1 MKKIKKIL
9 LSIFLPVVMILTAGI
24 LSFASITEIA
34 HALSGNGGGFFVGS
48 NTTLNF
54 NATISGSSA
63 TNGGGVYVANGG
75 TFNMNGGAISGNT
88 AIDGGGVYVA
98 NGGTFNMNGGSIF
111 GNKATNNGDSIY
123 NNGTF
128 IMTGGTLGETNGVAW
143 VYCDRNA
150 VTQIYGGTV
159 HDNFYMYSNL
169 QTKMGTTINGKI
181 FLAETSTITVQD
193 YAGTT
198 PEYNIEVS
206 SSRQSGT
213 IVTFKGS
220 TVEPILSKI
229 NVTGYDSESY
239 AVKTKK
245 DSSGNWTISL
255 VENSY
260 DFPSDWKTQVAST
273 TYMTTTVT
281 PANLT
286 SIKFAPTVPSGYSQI
301 GTLSTGLPVYKG
313 TKATEIAFVGK
324 KIYAPENAS
333 QLFDNLSKLTTLD
346 MSVFDT
352 SIVTNMN
359 NMFRNC
365 SALKSLDLS
374 YFNTSNVT
382 DMGLMFCNCSAL
394 TSLDLS
400 NFNTS
405 NVTDMGYMF
414 RNCSA
419 LTSLDVSG
427 FNTSNVTDMSYMF
440 DSCLALTSL
449 DVSGFNTTNVTI
461 MDSMFRYCLS
471 LTSLDVSGFNTSI
484 VTNMNGMFGD
494 CSALTD
500 LDMSVF
506 DTSKVTN
513 MSSMFGNCSALTSL
527 DVSGFN
533 TSNVTHMSYM
543 FVGCSKLTS
552 LDVSGL
558 DTSKVTN
565 MSYMFSNCSALTSL
579 DISSFNMAKVTS
591 STNMLNFGTSNK
603 ILTLKTPYKNST
615 AIAITTGSTLYN
627 VSTGASVTSVP
638 ANTTTS
644 QTYATKVTLTFDAN
658 GGTCSTSS
666 IVGYYGCSLSEIGK
680 SLPTPTQSGYN
691 FNGWY
696 SPTGS
701 RVTASTVLTFTSST
715 TLTARWTEITTP
727 DPDPPTPP
735 DPDPPTPTNSDIESA
750 EYIVFTTR
758 SGVPSGFSEN
768 NTFNYTRTN
777 GNTFF
782 ETGCTPTVYTNESG
796 TQVAFVGNGGE
807 LVAPTDCTGLFSN
820 MVNLK
825 WVIFRN
831 YDTFNSTNF
840 TSMFEDCG
848 SLEFVDLL
856 TFQTPNVESMACM
869 FKNCPLLKQVAK
881 ADFDCINLASAS
893 EMFNGCTSLGTSYV
907 YGPGNTAA
915 SYVGV
920 LPNMKYTYNL
930 ANADLMFA
938 NSGVTGFSMSYFFT
952 NNLSSASGMFEN
964 CNITYLDLSAWVD
977 NYGFTSGLFDS
988 GAAPVVVYTPRRCNP
1003 STFMSQFTGGS
1014 YEYSL
1019 AGGESSDIFDQLG
1032 LQDFLS
1038 PISFCF
1044 VRSDKTSD
1052 YTAYTFN
1059 LDVDYCGND
1068 DLADLI
1074 KRWGDGVSDPQS
1086 STFYSN
1092 GQLRGIGF
1100 KTYGEYSYYVLPAS
1114 FIVYSNNSSAE
1125 ESELAGWIAD
1135 DSFGDEGTLDGL
1147 TYGSFLSLSDI
1158 WSSGGNGAVL
1168 RSVRWRDE
1176 MISNPNYDSSADVP
1190 NAIDTPYSN
1199 WFGDQRHLHARV
1211 RYLPSVHGTQGN
1223 IFKGW
1228 GPGPNGEILGYF
1240 TNIVPISN
1248 NGDYWWTDGF
1258 SPCWEDIENIIRND
1272 YWSFP
1277 TDSASF
1283 VSIVEN
1289 SSFENS
1295 SKSDSEINLE
1305 ELMEIYQ
1312 KSKQHVLIPEDKK
1325 VTITELK
1332 LKKVS

>member
-1 MKKIKKIL
+1 MKRIKKIL

-24 LSFASITEIA
+24 LSFASITETA

-63 TNGGGVYVANGG
+63 TNGGGVYVSNGG

-286 SIKFAPTVPSGYSQI
+286 SIKFVSSVPSGYTKI
-301 GTLSTGLPVYKG
+301 GTLSTGLPVYQG
-313 TKATEIAFVGK
+313 TTATEIAFVGK
-324 KIYAPENAS
+324 NIKAPYS
-333 QLFDNLSKLTTLD
+333 SKDLFINLSAL
-346 MSVFDT
+346 T
-352 SIVTNMN
+352 SINFSAFSTSNVTNMYCMFLGCN
-359 NMFRNC
+359 N
-365 SALKSLDLS
+365 LTSLDLS
-374 YFNTSNVT
+374 KFSTSNVT
-382 DMGLMFCNCSAL
+382 NVYSMFAGCKNLTSLDVSSFNTTKVINMNSMFKLCERLTSLDVSNFDTSNVVRMDGMFNNCSVL
-394 TSLDLS
+394 TNLDLS

-405 NVTDMGYMF
+405 KVTNMEHMF
-414 RNCSA
+414 NGC
-419 LTSLDVSG
+419 LKLKSLDVS
-427 FNTSNVTDMSYMF
+427 N
-440 DSCLALTSL
+440 
-449 DVSGFNTTNVTI
+449 FNTTNVTG
-461 MDSMFRYCLS
+461 MNYMFSRCGS
-471 LTSLDVSGFNTSI
+471 LTSLDVSN
-484 VTNMNGMFGD
+484 
-494 CSALTD
+494 
-500 LDMSVF
+500 F
-506 DTSKVTN
+506 DTSKVTD
-513 MSSMFGNCSALTSL
+513 MSFMFSDC
-527 DVSGFN
+527 F
-533 TSNVTHMSYM
+533 
-543 FVGCSKLTS
+543 KLTS
-552 LDVSGL
+552 LDL
-558 DTSKVTN
+558 
-565 MSYMFSNCSALTSL
+565 
-579 DISSFNMAKVTS
+579 SSFNMAKVTS

-603 ILTLKTPYKNST
+603 ILTLKTPYNNST

-644 QTYATKVTLTFDAN
+644 QTFATRIVLTLDAN

-701 RVTASTVLTFTSST
+701 RVTASTVLAFTSST

-807 LVAPTDCTGLFSN
+807 LIAPTDCTGLFSN

-907 YGPGNTAA
+907 YGPGNTA
-915 SYVGV
+915 SFVGV
-920 LPNMKYTYNL
+920 LPDMKYTYNL

-952 NNLSSASGMFEN
+952 NNLSSASGMFDN

-1019 AGGESSDIFDQLG
+1019 AGGESSGIFDQLG

-1068 DLADLI
+1068 DLAELI
-1074 KRWGDGVSDPQS
+1074 KKWGDGVSDPQS

-1092 GQLRGIGF
+1092 GQLRGISF
-1100 KTYGEYSYYVLPAS
+1100 KTYGKYSYYVLPAS
-1114 FIVYSNNSSAE
+1114 FIVYTNNSSAE

-1176 MISNPNYDSSADVP
+1176 MVSNPNYDSSADVP

-1248 NGDYWWTDGF
+1248 NGDCWWTDGF

>member
-24 LSFASITEIA
+24 LSFASITETA

-63 TNGGGVYVANGG
+63 TNGGGVYIANGG
-75 TFNMNGGAISGNT
+75 TFNMNGGAIYGNT
-88 AIDGGGVYVA
+88 ATDGGGVYVA
-98 NGGTFNMNGGSIF
+98 NGGTFNMFGGSIS

-220 TVEPILSKI
+220 TIEPALSKLNI
-229 NVTGYDSESY
+229 SGYDIENFE
-239 AVKTKK
+239 VKTEN
-245 DSSGNWTISL
+245 DSNGNWIVVLSKS
-255 VENSY
+255 SY
-260 DFPSDWKTQVAST
+260 NFPSTWKTEVASS
-273 TYMTTTVT
+273 TYMTTAVT

-286 SIKFAPTVPSGYSQI
+286 SIKFVSSVPSGYTKI

-313 TKATEIAFVGK
+313 TTATDIAFVGK
-324 KIYAPENAS
+324 KIYAPVNS
-333 QLFDNLSKLTTLD
+333 SKLFYQLSNLTTLD
-346 MSVFDT
+346 MSIFDT
-352 SIVTNMN
+352 SNVTNMN
-359 NMFRNC
+359 YMF
-365 SALKSLDLS
+365 
-374 YFNTSNVT
+374 Y
-382 DMGLMFCNCSAL
+382 NCSAL
-394 TSLDLS
+394 TSLDVRGFNTSKVTDMSNMFYSCKSLTSLNISNFNTSKVTNMFFMFFQCSGLTNLDVSSFNTTNVTDMSGMFSSCKNLTSLNVSSFNTSNVKHMSSMFDQCLSLTSLNLSNFNTSKVTSMRTMFFNCQSLTSLNLS

-405 NVTDMGYMF
+405 NVTDMNSMF
-414 RNCSA
+414 YYCNA
-419 LTSLDVSG
+419 LTSLDLSN
-427 FNTSNVTDMSYMF
+427 FNM
-440 DSCLALTSL
+440 
-449 DVSGFNTTNVTI
+449 
-461 MDSMFRYCLS
+461 
-471 LTSLDVSGFNTSI
+471 
-484 VTNMNGMFGD
+484 
-494 CSALTD
+494 
-500 LDMSVF
+500 
-506 DTSKVTN
+506 SKVTDFSEMLYFDPYGTVN
-513 MSSMFGNCSALTSL
+513 LKLLKTQYN
-527 DVSGFN
+527 N
-533 TSNVTHMSYM
+533 TS
-543 FVGCSKLTS
+543 
-552 LDVSGL
+552 DIRISGYGL
-558 DTSKVTN
+558 
-565 MSYMFSNCSALTSL
+565 
-579 DISSFNMAKVTS
+579 
-591 STNMLNFGTSNK
+591 
-603 ILTLKTPYKNST
+603 
-615 AIAITTGSTLYN
+615 TLYN
-627 VSTGASVTSVP
+627 VETGAVVTSVP

-644 QTYATKVTLTFDAN
+644 QTFATRIVLTLDAN

-701 RVTASTVLTFTSST
+701 RVTASTVLAFTSST

-735 DPDPPTPTNSDIESA
+735 DPDPPTPTNSDIEDA

-758 SGVPSGFSEN
+758 SGVPNGFSEN
-768 NTFNYTRTN
+768 NTFNYTRAN

-807 LVAPTDCTGLFSN
+807 LIAPTDCTGLFSN

-893 EMFNGCTSLGTSYV
+893 EMFNGCASLGTSYV
-907 YGPGNTAA
+907 YGPSNTA

-952 NNLSSASGMFEN
+952 NNLSSASGMFDN

-1074 KRWGDGVSDPQS
+1074 KKWGDGVSDPQS

-1092 GQLRGIGF
+1092 GQLRGISF
-1100 KTYGEYSYYVLPAS
+1100 KTYGKYSYYVLPAS
-1114 FIVYSNNSSAE
+1114 FIVYTNNSSAE

-1176 MISNPNYDSSADVP
+1176 MVSNPNYDSSADVP

-1295 SKSDSEINLE
+1295 SKYDSEINLE

>member
-63 TNGGGVYVANGG
+63 TNGGGVYVSNGG
-75 TFNMNGGAISGNT
+75 TFNMNGGSISGNT
-88 AIDGGGVYVA
+88 ATDGGGVYVA
-98 NGGTFNMNGGSIF
+98 NGGTFNMFGGSIS

-150 VTQIYGGTV
+150 VTQIYDGTV

-286 SIKFAPTVPSGYSQI
+286 SIKFVASVPSGYTQI
-301 GTLSTGLPVYKG
+301 GTLSTGLPVYQG
-313 TKATEIAFVGK
+313 TTATDIAFVGK
-324 KIYAPENAS
+324 KIFAPENSS
-333 QLFDNLSKLTTLD
+333 QLFYNLSKLTTLD

-701 RVTASTVLTFTSST
+701 RVTASTVLAFTSST

-735 DPDPPTPTNSDIESA
+735 DPDPPTPTNSDIEDA

-768 NTFNYTRTN
+768 NTFNYTRAN

-907 YGPGNTAA
+907 YGPGNTA
-915 SYVGV
+915 SFVGV
-920 LPNMKYTYNL
+920 LPDMKYTYNL

-1003 STFMSQFTGGS
+1003 SAFMSQFTGGS

-1019 AGGESSDIFDQLG
+1019 AGGESSGIFDQLG

-1068 DLADLI
+1068 DLAELI
-1074 KRWGDGVSDPQS
+1074 KKWGDGVSDPQS

-1092 GQLRGIGF
+1092 GQLRGISF
-1100 KTYGEYSYYVLPAS
+1100 KTYGKYSYYVLPAS
-1114 FIVYSNNSSAE
+1114 FIVYTNNSSAE

-1176 MISNPNYDSSADVP
+1176 MVSNPNYDSSADVP

>member
-24 LSFASITEIA
+24 LSFASITETA

-75 TFNMNGGAISGNT
+75 TFNMNGGSISGNT
-88 AIDGGGVYVA
+88 ATDGGGVYVA
-98 NGGTFNMNGGSIF
+98 NGGTFNMNGGSIS

-220 TVEPILSKI
+220 TIEPALSKI

-324 KIYAPENAS
+324 KIFAPADSS
-333 QLFDNLSKLTTLD
+333 QLFYNLSKLTTLD
-346 MSVFDT
+346 MSVFNT
-352 SIVTNMN
+352 SNVTNMN
-359 NMFRNC
+359 NMFG
-365 SALKSLDLS
+365 
-374 YFNTSNVT
+374 Y
-382 DMGLMFCNCSAL
+382 CSAL
-394 TSLDLS
+394 TSLNL
-400 NFNTS
+400 
-405 NVTDMGYMF
+405 
-414 RNCSA
+414 
-419 LTSLDVSG
+419 
-427 FNTSNVTDMSYMF
+427 
-440 DSCLALTSL
+440 
-449 DVSGFNTTNVTI
+449 
-461 MDSMFRYCLS
+461 
-471 LTSLDVSGFNTSI
+471 
-484 VTNMNGMFGD
+484 
-494 CSALTD
+494 
-500 LDMSVF
+500 
-506 DTSKVTN
+506 
-513 MSSMFGNCSALTSL
+513 
-527 DVSGFN
+527 
-533 TSNVTHMSYM
+533 
-543 FVGCSKLTS
+543 
-552 LDVSGL
+552 
-558 DTSKVTN
+558 
-565 MSYMFSNCSALTSL
+565 
-579 DISSFNMAKVTS
+579 SSFNMAKVTNS
-591 STNMLNFGTSNK
+591 GNMLNFGASNK
-603 ILTLKTPYKNST
+603 ILTLKTPYNNST

-627 VSTGASVTSVP
+627 VSTGASATGVP

-701 RVTASTVLTFTSST
+701 RVTASTVLAFTSST

-735 DPDPPTPTNSDIESA
+735 DPDPPTPTNSDIEDA

-907 YGPGNTAA
+907 YGPGNTA
-915 SYVGV
+915 SFVGV
-920 LPNMKYTYNL
+920 LPDMKYTYNL

-952 NNLSSASGMFEN
+952 NNLSSASGMFDN

-1068 DLADLI
+1068 DLAELI
-1074 KRWGDGVSDPQS
+1074 KKWGDGVSDPQS

-1092 GQLRGIGF
+1092 GQLRGISF
-1100 KTYGEYSYYVLPAS
+1100 KTYGKYSYYVLPAS
-1114 FIVYSNNSSAE
+1114 FIVYTNNSSAE

-1176 MISNPNYDSSADVP
+1176 MVSNPNYDSSADVP

>member
-24 LSFASITEIA
+24 LSFASITETA

-75 TFNMNGGAISGNT
+75 TFNMNGGSISGNT
-88 AIDGGGVYVA
+88 ATDGGGVYVA
-98 NGGTFNMNGGSIF
+98 NGGTFNMFGGSIS

-220 TVEPILSKI
+220 TVEPALSKI

-273 TYMTTTVT
+273 TYMTTTIT

-286 SIKFAPTVPSGYSQI
+286 SIKFVSSVPSGYTKI
-301 GTLSTGLPVYKG
+301 GTLSTGLPVYQG
-313 TKATEIAFVGK
+313 TTATEIAFVGK
-324 KIYAPENAS
+324 KIFAPADSS
-333 QLFDNLSKLTTLD
+333 QLFYNLSKLTTLD
-346 MSVFDT
+346 MSVFNT
-352 SIVTNMN
+352 SNVTNMN
-359 NMFRNC
+359 NMFG
-365 SALKSLDLS
+365 
-374 YFNTSNVT
+374 Y
-382 DMGLMFCNCSAL
+382 CSAL
-394 TSLDLS
+394 TSLNL
-400 NFNTS
+400 
-405 NVTDMGYMF
+405 
-414 RNCSA
+414 
-419 LTSLDVSG
+419 
-427 FNTSNVTDMSYMF
+427 
-440 DSCLALTSL
+440 
-449 DVSGFNTTNVTI
+449 
-461 MDSMFRYCLS
+461 
-471 LTSLDVSGFNTSI
+471 
-484 VTNMNGMFGD
+484 
-494 CSALTD
+494 
-500 LDMSVF
+500 
-506 DTSKVTN
+506 
-513 MSSMFGNCSALTSL
+513 
-527 DVSGFN
+527 
-533 TSNVTHMSYM
+533 
-543 FVGCSKLTS
+543 
-552 LDVSGL
+552 
-558 DTSKVTN
+558 
-565 MSYMFSNCSALTSL
+565 
-579 DISSFNMAKVTS
+579 SSFNMAKVTNS
-591 STNMLNFGTSNK
+591 GNMLNFGASNK
-603 ILTLKTPYKNST
+603 ILTLKTPYNNST

-627 VSTGASVTSVP
+627 VSTGASATGVP

-701 RVTASTVLTFTSST
+701 RVTASTVLAFTSST

-735 DPDPPTPTNSDIESA
+735 DPDPPTPTNSDIEDA

-1068 DLADLI
+1068 DLAELI
-1074 KRWGDGVSDPQS
+1074 KKWGDGVSDPQS

-1092 GQLRGIGF
+1092 GSLRGISF

-1114 FIVYSNNSSAE
+1114 FIVYTNNSSAE

-1176 MISNPNYDSSADVP
+1176 MVSNPYYDSSADVP

-1295 SKSDSEINLE
+1295 SKSDLEINLE

>member
-24 LSFASITEIA
+24 LSFASITETA
-34 HALSGNGGGFFVGS
+34 HALSGNGGGLFVGS

-63 TNGGGVYVANGG
+63 TNGGGVYVSNGG
-75 TFNMNGGAISGNT
+75 TFNMNGGSISGMT
-88 AIDGGGVYVA
+88 ATDGGGVYVA
-98 NGGTFNMNGGSIF
+98 NGGTFNMFGGSIS

-193 YAGTT
+193 YAGET

-260 DFPSDWKTQVAST
+260 DFPTTWKTEVASST
-273 TYMTTTVT
+273 HMTTTVT

-286 SIKFAPTVPSGYSQI
+286 SIKFVATVPTGYTQV

-313 TKATEIAFVGK
+313 TTATDIAFVGK
-324 KIYAPENAS
+324 NIKAPYS
-333 QLFDNLSKLTTLD
+333 SKDLFINLSAL
-346 MSVFDT
+346 T
-352 SIVTNMN
+352 SINFSAFSTSNVTNMYCMFLGCN
-359 NMFRNC
+359 N
-365 SALKSLDLS
+365 LTSLDLS
-374 YFNTSNVT
+374 KFSTSNVT
-382 DMGLMFCNCSAL
+382 NVYSMFAGCKNLTSLDVSSFNTTKVINMNSMFKLCERLTSLDVSNFDTSNVVRMDGMFNNCSVL
-394 TSLDLS
+394 TNLDLS

-405 NVTDMGYMF
+405 KVTNMEHMF
-414 RNCSA
+414 NGC
-419 LTSLDVSG
+419 LKLKSLDVS
-427 FNTSNVTDMSYMF
+427 N
-440 DSCLALTSL
+440 
-449 DVSGFNTTNVTI
+449 FNTTNVTG
-461 MDSMFRYCLS
+461 MNYMFSRCGS
-471 LTSLDVSGFNTSI
+471 LTSLDVSN
-484 VTNMNGMFGD
+484 
-494 CSALTD
+494 
-500 LDMSVF
+500 F
-506 DTSKVTN
+506 DTSKVTD
-513 MSSMFGNCSALTSL
+513 MSFMFSDC
-527 DVSGFN
+527 F
-533 TSNVTHMSYM
+533 
-543 FVGCSKLTS
+543 KLTS
-552 LDVSGL
+552 LDL
-558 DTSKVTN
+558 
-565 MSYMFSNCSALTSL
+565 
-579 DISSFNMAKVTS
+579 SSFNMAKVTS

-603 ILTLKTPYKNST
+603 ILTLKTPYNNST

-701 RVTASTVLTFTSST
+701 RVTASTVLAFTSST

-735 DPDPPTPTNSDIESA
+735 DPDPPTPTNSDIEDA

-768 NTFNYTRTN
+768 NTFNYTRAN

-907 YGPGNTAA
+907 YGPGNTA
-915 SYVGV
+915 SFVGV
-920 LPNMKYTYNL
+920 LPDMKYTYNL

-952 NNLSSASGMFEN
+952 NNLSSASGMFQN

-1003 STFMSQFTGGS
+1003 SAFMSQFTGGS

-1052 YTAYTFN
+1052 YTAYTFT

-1068 DLADLI
+1068 DLAELI
-1074 KRWGDGVSDPQS
+1074 KKWGDGVSDPQS

-1092 GQLRGIGF
+1092 GQLRGISF
-1100 KTYGEYSYYVLPAS
+1100 KTYGKYSYYVLPAS
-1114 FIVYSNNSSAE
+1114 FIVYTNNSSAE

-1176 MISNPNYDSSADVP
+1176 MVSNPNYDSSADVP

-1305 ELMEIYQ
+1305 ELMENYQ

>member
-34 HALSGNGGGFFVGS
+34 HALSGNGGGLFVGS

-63 TNGGGVYVANGG
+63 TNGGGVYVSNGG
-75 TFNMNGGAISGNT
+75 TFNMNGGSISGNT
-88 AIDGGGVYVA
+88 ATDGGGVYVA
-98 NGGTFNMNGGSIF
+98 NGGTFNMFGGSIS

-193 YAGTT
+193 YAGET

-260 DFPSDWKTQVAST
+260 DFPTTWKTEVASST
-273 TYMTTTVT
+273 HMTTTVT

-286 SIKFAPTVPSGYSQI
+286 SIKFVASVPSGYTQI
-301 GTLSTGLPVYKG
+301 GTLSTGLPVYQG
-313 TKATEIAFVGK
+313 TTATDIAFVGK
-324 KIYAPENAS
+324 KIFAPENSS
-333 QLFDNLSKLTTLD
+333 QLFYNLSKLTTLD

-382 DMGLMFCNCSAL
+382 DMGLMFC
-394 TSLDLS
+394 
-400 NFNTS
+400 
-405 NVTDMGYMF
+405 
-414 RNCSA
+414 
-419 LTSLDVSG
+419 
-427 FNTSNVTDMSYMF
+427 
-440 DSCLALTSL
+440 
-449 DVSGFNTTNVTI
+449 
-461 MDSMFRYCLS
+461 
-471 LTSLDVSGFNTSI
+471 
-484 VTNMNGMFGD
+484 
-494 CSALTD
+494 
-500 LDMSVF
+500 
-506 DTSKVTN
+506 
-513 MSSMFGNCSALTSL
+513 
-527 DVSGFN
+527 
-533 TSNVTHMSYM
+533 
-543 FVGCSKLTS
+543 
-552 LDVSGL
+552 
-558 DTSKVTN
+558 
-565 MSYMFSNCSALTSL
+565 NCSALTSL

-735 DPDPPTPTNSDIESA
+735 DPDPPTPTNSDIEDA

-768 NTFNYTRTN
+768 NTFNYTRAN

-907 YGPGNTAA
+907 YGPGNTA
-915 SYVGV
+915 SFVGV
-920 LPNMKYTYNL
+920 LPDMKYTYNL

-952 NNLSSASGMFEN
+952 NNLSSASGMFDN

-1003 STFMSQFTGGS
+1003 SAFMSQFTGGS

-1019 AGGESSDIFDQLG
+1019 AGGESSGIFDQLG

-1068 DLADLI
+1068 DLAELI
-1074 KRWGDGVSDPQS
+1074 KKWGDGVSDPQS

-1100 KTYGEYSYYVLPAS
+1100 KTYGKYSYYVLPAS
-1114 FIVYSNNSSAE
+1114 FIVYTNNSSAE

-1158 WSSGGNGAVL
+1158 WSAGGNGAVL

-1176 MISNPNYDSSADVP
+1176 MVSNPNYDSSADVP

>member
-24 LSFASITEIA
+24 LSFASITETA

-88 AIDGGGVYVA
+88 ATDGGGVYVT

-245 DSSGNWTISL
+245 DSGGNWTISL

-301 GTLSTGLPVYKG
+301 GTLSTGLPVYQG
-313 TKATEIAFVGK
+313 TTATEIAFIGGNIK
-324 KIYAPENAS
+324 APYSSRE
-333 QLFDNLSKLTTLD
+333 LFKDLSAL
-346 MSVFDT
+346 T
-352 SIVTNMN
+352 SIN
-359 NMFRNC
+359 F
-365 SALKSLDLS
+365 SS
-374 YFNTSNVT
+374 FNTSNVT
-382 DMGLMFCNCSAL
+382 DMISMFWGCKNLTSLDLSNFKTSNVTNMGYMFFLCESLTSLNVSGFNTTNVTNMVSMFSYCNAFTSLDVSNFDTSNVTNMNDMFRSCKSLTSLNVSNFNTSKVTSMRDMFYDCKSLTSLDLSNFNTTNVINMAFMFSGCNNL

-405 NVTDMGYMF
+405 KVTNIIYMF
-414 RNCSA
+414 SLCSG
-419 LTSLDVSG
+419 LTSLNLSG
-427 FNTSNVTDMSYMF
+427 FDM
-440 DSCLALTSL
+440 
-449 DVSGFNTTNVTI
+449 TNAETY
-461 MDSMFRYCLS
+461 D
-471 LTSLDVSGFNTSI
+471 
-484 VTNMNGMFGD
+484 
-494 CSALTD
+494 
-500 LDMSVF
+500 
-506 DTSKVTN
+506 
-513 MSSMFGNCSALTSL
+513 
-527 DVSGFN
+527 
-533 TSNVTHMSYM
+533 
-543 FVGCSKLTS
+543 
-552 LDVSGL
+552 
-558 DTSKVTN
+558 
-565 MSYMFSNCSALTSL
+565 
-579 DISSFNMAKVTS
+579 
-591 STNMLNFGTSNK
+591 NMLDFGPTGK
-603 ILTLKTPYKNST
+603 LKELKTPYNNT
-615 AIAITTGSTLYN
+615 TEIPIRTGSTLYN
-627 VSTGASVTSVP
+627 VETGAIAPSVP

-644 QTYATKVTLTFDAN
+644 QTFATRIVLTLDAN

-701 RVTASTVLTFTSST
+701 RVTASTVLAFTSST

-735 DPDPPTPTNSDIESA
+735 DPDPPTPTNSDIEDA

-758 SGVPSGFSEN
+758 SGVPNGFSEN
-768 NTFNYTRTN
+768 NTFNYTRAN

-907 YGPGNTAA
+907 YGPGNTA
-915 SYVGV
+915 SFVGV
-920 LPNMKYTYNL
+920 LPDMKYTYNL

-952 NNLSSASGMFEN
+952 NNLSSASGMFDN

-1019 AGGESSDIFDQLG
+1019 AGGESSGIFDQLG

-1068 DLADLI
+1068 DLAELI
-1074 KRWGDGVSDPQS
+1074 KKWGDGVSDPQS

-1092 GQLRGIGF
+1092 GQLRGISF
-1100 KTYGEYSYYVLPAS
+1100 KTYGKYSYYVLPAS
-1114 FIVYSNNSSAE
+1114 FIVYTNNSSAE

-1176 MISNPNYDSSADVP
+1176 MVSNPNYDSSADVP

-1248 NGDYWWTDGF
+1248 NGDCWWTDGF

>member
-9 LSIFLPVVMILTAGI
+9 LSIFLPVVMVLTAGI
-24 LSFASITEIA
+24 LSFASITETA

-63 TNGGGVYVANGG
+63 TNGGGVYV
-75 TFNMNGGAISGNT
+75 S
-88 AIDGGGVYVA
+88 
-98 NGGTFNMNGGSIF
+98 NGGTFNMNGGSIS
-111 GNKATNNGDSIY
+111 GNTATANGNNIY
-123 NNGTF
+123 NSGTF
-128 IMTGGTLGETNGVAW
+128 TMTGGRVGTSGSSSSGYGIYNTGTMNL
-143 VYCDRNA
+143 
-150 VTQIYGGTV
+150 YGGNV
-159 HDNFYMYSNL
+159 YDNVYSSTNIK
-169 QTKMGTTINGKI
+169 TKMGTTINGKI

-313 TKATEIAFVGK
+313 TTATDIAFVGK
-324 KIYAPENAS
+324 KIFAPADSS
-333 QLFDNLSKLTTLD
+333 QLFYNLSKLTTLD
-346 MSVFDT
+346 MSVFNT
-352 SIVTNMN
+352 SNVTNMN
-359 NMFRNC
+359 NMFCYC
-365 SALKSLDLS
+365 SALTSLDVSGFNTSKVTNMYSMFYNCKTLTSLDLS
-374 YFNTSNVT
+374 KFSTSNVT
-382 DMGLMFCNCSAL
+382 NMSYMFSRCNNL

-400 NFNTS
+400 NFNTTK
-405 NVTDMGYMF
+405 VTSMNSMLSD
-414 RNCSA
+414 CSS

-427 FNTSNVTDMSYMF
+427 FNTSNVTDMSNMF
-440 DSCLALTSL
+440 YGCSVLTSL
-449 DVSGFNTTNVTI
+449 NVINFNTT
-461 MDSMFRYCLS
+461 
-471 LTSLDVSGFNTSI
+471 
-484 VTNMNGMFGD
+484 
-494 CSALTD
+494 
-500 LDMSVF
+500 
-506 DTSKVTN
+506 KVTN
-513 MSSMFGNCSALTSL
+513 MASMFSYCNNLTSL

-533 TSNVTHMSYM
+533 TSNVT
-543 FVGCSKLTS
+543 
-552 LDVSGL
+552 
-558 DTSKVTN
+558 N
-565 MSYMFSNCSALTSL
+565 MNNVFGYCSALTSL
-579 DISSFNMAKVTS
+579 NLSSFNMAKVTNS
-591 STNMLNFGTSNK
+591 GNMLNFGASNK

-627 VSTGASVTSVP
+627 VSTGASVSSVP

-701 RVTASTVLTFTSST
+701 RVTASTVLAFASST

-735 DPDPPTPTNSDIESA
+735 DPDPPTPTNSDIEDA

-807 LVAPTDCTGLFSN
+807 LIAPTDCTGLFSN

-907 YGPGNTAA
+907 YGPGNTA
-915 SYVGV
+915 SFVGV
-920 LPNMKYTYNL
+920 LPDMKYTYNL

-952 NNLSSASGMFEN
+952 NNLSSASGMFDN

-977 NYGFTSGLFDS
+977 NYGITSGLFDS

-1019 AGGESSDIFDQLG
+1019 AGGESSGIFDQLG

-1052 YTAYTFN
+1052 YIAYTFN

-1068 DLADLI
+1068 DLAELI
-1074 KRWGDGVSDPQS
+1074 KKWGDGVSDPQS
-1086 STFYSN
+1086 ATFYSN
-1092 GQLRGIGF
+1092 GQLRGISF
-1100 KTYGEYSYYVLPAS
+1100 KTYGKYSYYVLPAS
-1114 FIVYSNNSSAE
+1114 YIDYRNNGSAE

-1158 WSSGGNGAVL
+1158 WSASGNGVIL

-1176 MISNPNYDSSADVP
+1176 IISNPYYDSSADVP
-1190 NAIDTPYSN
+1190 ENIDTPYDH
-1199 WFGDQRHLHARV
+1199 WYGDYYSGRHLHARV

>member
-24 LSFASITEIA
+24 LSFASITETA

-63 TNGGGVYVANGG
+63 TNGGGVYVSNGG
-75 TFNMNGGAISGNT
+75 TFNMNGGSISGNT
-88 AIDGGGVYVA
+88 ATDGGGVYVA
-98 NGGTFNMNGGSIF
+98 NGGTFNMFGGSIS

-169 QTKMGTTINGKI
+169 QTKMGATIIGKI

-260 DFPSDWKTQVAST
+260 DFPTTWKTEVASST
-273 TYMTTTVT
+273 HMTTTVT

-286 SIKFAPTVPSGYSQI
+286 SIKFVASVPSGYTQI
-301 GTLSTGLPVYKG
+301 GTLSTGLPVYQG
-313 TKATEIAFVGK
+313 TTATDIAFVGK
-324 KIYAPENAS
+324 KIFAPENSS
-333 QLFDNLSKLTTLD
+333 QLFYNLSKLTTLD

-701 RVTASTVLTFTSST
+701 RVTASTVLAFTSST

-920 LPNMKYTYNL
+920 LPDMKYTYNL

-952 NNLSSASGMFEN
+952 NNLSSASGMFDN

-1019 AGGESSDIFDQLG
+1019 AGGESSGIFDQLG

-1068 DLADLI
+1068 DLAELI
-1074 KRWGDGVSDPQS
+1074 KKWGDGVSDPQS

-1092 GQLRGIGF
+1092 GSLRGISF

-1114 FIVYSNNSSAE
+1114 FIVYTNNSSAE

-1176 MISNPNYDSSADVP
+1176 MVSNPNYDSSADVP

-1277 TDSASF
+1277 TNSASF

-1325 VTITELK
+1325 VTITKLK

>member
-24 LSFASITEIA
+24 LSFASITETA
-34 HALSGNGGGFFVGS
+34 HALSGNGGGLFVGS

-63 TNGGGVYVANGG
+63 TNGGGVYVNAGG
-75 TFNMNGGAISGNT
+75 TFNLSGG
-88 AIDGGGVYVA
+88 
-98 NGGTFNMNGGSIF
+98 
-111 GNKATNNGDSIY
+111 SIY
-123 NNGTF
+123 NNSATIKGNNIYNAGTF
-128 IMTGGTLGETNGVAW
+128 TMTGGRVGTSGSSSSGYGIYNTGTMNLYGGNVYDNVYSSTNIKTKMACNIAGTITLGDSA
-143 VYCDRNA
+143 
-150 VTQIYGGTV
+150 
-159 HDNFYMYSNL
+159 
-169 QTKMGTTINGKI
+169 
-181 FLAETSTITVQD
+181 TITVQN

-198 PEYNIEVS
+198 PNYAINLS
-206 SSRQSGT
+206 NTRTAGT
-213 IVTFKGS
+213 ILTFVGS
-220 TVEPILSKI
+220 STEPNLTKLNIS
-229 NVTGYDSESY
+229 GYDTNAFEIVSE
-239 AVKTKK
+239 KN
-245 DSSGNWTISL
+245 SSGNWTISL

-281 PANLT
+281 PANIT
-286 SIKFAPTVPSGYSQI
+286 KIQFIATVPSGYTKI

-313 TKATEIAFVGK
+313 TTATEIAFVGGDIK
-324 KIYAPENAS
+324 APYS
-333 QLFDNLSKLTTLD
+333 SKDLFINLSAL
-346 MSVFDT
+346 T
-352 SIVTNMN
+352 SINFSAFSTSNVTNMYCMFLGCN
-359 NMFRNC
+359 N
-365 SALKSLDLS
+365 LTSLDLS
-374 YFNTSNVT
+374 KFSTSNVT
-382 DMGLMFCNCSAL
+382 NVYSMFAGCNNLTSLDVSSFNTTKVINMNSMFKLCERLTSLDVSNFDTSNVVRMDGMFNNCSVL
-394 TSLDLS
+394 TNLDLS

-405 NVTDMGYMF
+405 KVTNMEHMF
-414 RNCSA
+414 NGC
-419 LTSLDVSG
+419 LKLKSLDVS
-427 FNTSNVTDMSYMF
+427 N
-440 DSCLALTSL
+440 
-449 DVSGFNTTNVTI
+449 FNTTNVTG
-461 MDSMFRYCLS
+461 MNYMFSRCGS
-471 LTSLDVSGFNTSI
+471 LTSLDVSN
-484 VTNMNGMFGD
+484 
-494 CSALTD
+494 
-500 LDMSVF
+500 F
-506 DTSKVTN
+506 DTSKVTDT
-513 MSSMFGNCSALTSL
+513 SFMFSDC
-527 DVSGFN
+527 F
-533 TSNVTHMSYM
+533 
-543 FVGCSKLTS
+543 KLTS
-552 LDVSGL
+552 LDL
-558 DTSKVTN
+558 
-565 MSYMFSNCSALTSL
+565 
-579 DISSFNMAKVTS
+579 SSFNMAKVTS

-603 ILTLKTPYKNST
+603 ILTLKTPYNNST

-701 RVTASTVLTFTSST
+701 RVTASTVLAFTSST

-735 DPDPPTPTNSDIESA
+735 DPDPPTPTNSDIEGA
-750 EYIVFTTR
+750 EYIVFTTPE
-758 SGVPSGFSEN
+758 GIPSGFTEN
-768 NTFNYTRTN
+768 SSYDYSSRS
-777 GNTFF
+777 FF
-782 ETGCTPTVYTNESG
+782 ESGITANVYTSADG
-796 TQVAFVGNGGE
+796 KKVAFVGNGGE
-807 LVAPTDCTGLFSN
+807 LIAPTDCTGLFSN

-907 YGPGNTAA
+907 YGPGNTA

-920 LPNMKYTYNL
+920 LPDMKYTYNL

-952 NNLSSASGMFEN
+952 NNLSSASGMFDN

-1003 STFMSQFTGGS
+1003 SAFMSQFTGGS

-1019 AGGESSDIFDQLG
+1019 AGGESSGIFDQLG

-1052 YTAYTFN
+1052 YIAYTFN

-1068 DLADLI
+1068 DLAELI
-1074 KRWGDGVSDPQS
+1074 KKWGDGVSDPQS

-1092 GQLRGIGF
+1092 GQLRGISF
-1100 KTYGEYSYYVLPAS
+1100 KTYGKYSYYVLPAS

-1158 WSSGGNGAVL
+1158 WSAGGNGATL

-1176 MISNPNYDSSADVP
+1176 MISNPYYDSSADVP
-1190 NAIDTPYSN
+1190 ENIDTPYDH
-1199 WFGDQRHLHARV
+1199 WYGDYYSGRHLHARV

-1305 ELMEIYQ
+1305 ELMESYQ

>member
-1 MKKIKKIL
+1 
-9 LSIFLPVVMILTAGI
+9 
-24 LSFASITEIA
+24 
-34 HALSGNGGGFFVGS
+34 
-48 NTTLNF
+48 
-54 NATISGSSA
+54 
-63 TNGGGVYVANGG
+63 
-75 TFNMNGGAISGNT
+75 
-88 AIDGGGVYVA
+88 
-98 NGGTFNMNGGSIF
+98 
-111 GNKATNNGDSIY
+111 
-123 NNGTF
+123 
-128 IMTGGTLGETNGVAW
+128 
-143 VYCDRNA
+143 
-150 VTQIYGGTV
+150 
-159 HDNFYMYSNL
+159 
-169 QTKMGTTINGKI
+169 
-181 FLAETSTITVQD
+181 
-193 YAGTT
+193 
-198 PEYNIEVS
+198 
-206 SSRQSGT
+206 
-213 IVTFKGS
+213 
-220 TVEPILSKI
+220 
-229 NVTGYDSESY
+229 
-239 AVKTKK
+239 
-245 DSSGNWTISL
+245 
-255 VENSY
+255 
-260 DFPSDWKTQVAST
+260 
-273 TYMTTTVT
+273 
-281 PANLT
+281 
-286 SIKFAPTVPSGYSQI
+286 
-301 GTLSTGLPVYKG
+301 
-313 TKATEIAFVGK
+313 
-324 KIYAPENAS
+324 
-333 QLFDNLSKLTTLD
+333 
-346 MSVFDT
+346 
-352 SIVTNMN
+352 
-359 NMFRNC
+359 
-365 SALKSLDLS
+365 
-374 YFNTSNVT
+374 
-382 DMGLMFCNCSAL
+382 
-394 TSLDLS
+394 
-400 NFNTS
+400 
-405 NVTDMGYMF
+405 
-414 RNCSA
+414 
-419 LTSLDVSG
+419 
-427 FNTSNVTDMSYMF
+427 
-440 DSCLALTSL
+440 
-449 DVSGFNTTNVTI
+449 
-461 MDSMFRYCLS
+461 
-471 LTSLDVSGFNTSI
+471 
-484 VTNMNGMFGD
+484 
-494 CSALTD
+494 
-500 LDMSVF
+500 
-506 DTSKVTN
+506 
-513 MSSMFGNCSALTSL
+513 
-527 DVSGFN
+527 
-533 TSNVTHMSYM
+533 
-543 FVGCSKLTS
+543 
-552 LDVSGL
+552 
-558 DTSKVTN
+558 
-565 MSYMFSNCSALTSL
+565 
-579 DISSFNMAKVTS
+579 
-591 STNMLNFGTSNK
+591 
-603 ILTLKTPYKNST
+603 
-615 AIAITTGSTLYN
+615 
-627 VSTGASVTSVP
+627 
-638 ANTTTS
+638 
-644 QTYATKVTLTFDAN
+644 
-658 GGTCSTSS
+658 
-666 IVGYYGCSLSEIGK
+666 
-680 SLPTPTQSGYN
+680 
-691 FNGWY
+691 
-696 SPTGS
+696 
-701 RVTASTVLTFTSST
+701 
-715 TLTARWTEITTP
+715 
-727 DPDPPTPP
+727 
-735 DPDPPTPTNSDIESA
+735 
-750 EYIVFTTR
+750 
-758 SGVPSGFSEN
+758 
-768 NTFNYTRTN
+768 
-777 GNTFF
+777 
-782 ETGCTPTVYTNESG
+782 
-796 TQVAFVGNGGE
+796 
-807 LVAPTDCTGLFSN
+807 

-907 YGPGNTAA
+907 YGPGNTA
-915 SYVGV
+915 SFVGV
-920 LPNMKYTYNL
+920 LPDMKYTYNL

-1003 STFMSQFTGGS
+1003 SAFMSQFTGGS

-1019 AGGESSDIFDQLG
+1019 AGGESSGIFDQLG

-1068 DLADLI
+1068 DLAELI
-1074 KRWGDGVSDPQS
+1074 KKWGDGVSDPQS

-1092 GQLRGIGF
+1092 GQLRGISF
-1100 KTYGEYSYYVLPAS
+1100 KTYGKYSYYVLPAS
-1114 FIVYSNNSSAE
+1114 FIVYTNNSSAE

-1176 MISNPNYDSSADVP
+1176 MVSNPNYDSSADVP

>member
-9 LSIFLPVVMILTAGI
+9 FSILLPVVMILSAGI
-24 LSFASITEIA
+24 LSFASITETA
-34 HALSGNGGGFFVGS
+34 QALSGNGGGFFVGS

-63 TNGGGVYVANGG
+63 TNGGGVYVSNGG
-75 TFNMNGGAISGNT
+75 TFNMNGGSISGNT
-88 AIDGGGVYVA
+88 ATDGGGVYVA
-98 NGGTFNMNGGSIF
+98 NGGTFNMNGGSIS

-193 YAGTT
+193 YAGKT

-260 DFPSDWKTQVAST
+260 DFPSTWKTEVASS
-273 TYMTTTVT
+273 TYMTTTIT

-286 SIKFAPTVPSGYSQI
+286 SIKFVASIPSGYTKI

-313 TKATEIAFVGK
+313 TTATDIAFVGK
-324 KIYAPENAS
+324 KIYAPENS
-333 QLFDNLSKLTTLD
+333 FQLFYNLSKLTTLD
-346 MSVFDT
+346 MSIFDT
-352 SIVTNMN
+352 SNVTNMN
-359 NMFRNC
+359 YMF
-365 SALKSLDLS
+365 S
-374 YFNTSNVT
+374 
-382 DMGLMFCNCSAL
+382 NCSAL
-394 TSLDLS
+394 TSLDVRG
-400 NFNTS
+400 FNTS
-405 NVTDMGYMF
+405 NVTSMGLMFRSCSALTSLDVSNFDTSKVKGMNSMFYNCSALTSLDVRGFNTSNVTSMGLMFRSCSALTSLDVSNFDTSKVTDMGEMF
-414 RNCSA
+414 CDCSA

-427 FNTSNVTDMSYMF
+427 F
-440 DSCLALTSL
+440 
-449 DVSGFNTTNVTI
+449 
-461 MDSMFRYCLS
+461 
-471 LTSLDVSGFNTSI
+471 
-484 VTNMNGMFGD
+484 
-494 CSALTD
+494 
-500 LDMSVF
+500 
-506 DTSKVTN
+506 DTSKVIA
-513 MSSMFGNCSALTSL
+513 MSSMFYLCSALTSL

-552 LDVSGL
+552 LNVSGL

-565 MSYMFSNCSALTSL
+565 MSYMFSNCSTLTSL
-579 DISSFNMAKVTS
+579 DLSSFNMAKVTS

-603 ILTLKTPYKNST
+603 ILTLKTPYNNST

-735 DPDPPTPTNSDIESA
+735 DPDPPTPTNSDIEDA

-1019 AGGESSDIFDQLG
+1019 AGGESSGIFDQLG

-1052 YTAYTFN
+1052 YTAYTFT

-1068 DLADLI
+1068 DLAELI
-1074 KRWGDGVSDPQS
+1074 KKWGDGVSDPQS

-1092 GQLRGIGF
+1092 GQLRGISF
-1100 KTYGEYSYYVLPAS
+1100 KTYGKYSYYVLPAS

-1277 TDSASF
+1277 TGSASF

-1295 SKSDSEINLE
+1295 SKSDSEINLD

-1312 KSKQHVLIPEDKK
+1312 KSKQTVLIPEDKK

>member
-24 LSFASITEIA
+24 LSFASITETA

-63 TNGGGVYVANGG
+63 TNGGGVYVSNGG
-75 TFNMNGGAISGNT
+75 TFNMNGGAIYGNT
-88 AIDGGGVYVA
+88 ATA
-98 NGGTFNMNGGSIF
+98 NGNNIYNSGTF
-111 GNKATNNGDSIY
+111 T
-123 NNGTF
+123 
-128 IMTGGTLGETNGVAW
+128 MTGGRVGTSGSSSSGYGVYNIGTMNLYGGNVYDNVYSSANIKTKMACNIAGNITLGDSA
-143 VYCDRNA
+143 
-150 VTQIYGGTV
+150 
-159 HDNFYMYSNL
+159 
-169 QTKMGTTINGKI
+169 
-181 FLAETSTITVQD
+181 TITVQD

-198 PEYNIEVS
+198 PNYTINLS
-206 SSRQSGT
+206 STRTAGT
-213 IVTFKGS
+213 ILTFVGS
-220 TVEPILSKI
+220 STEPDLTKLNIS
-229 NVTGYDSESY
+229 GYDTNAFEIVSE
-239 AVKTKK
+239 KN
-245 DSSGNWTISL
+245 SSGNWIVSL
-255 VENSY
+255 VDIAI
-260 DFPSDWKTQVAST
+260 DFPLNWKTEISST
-273 TYMTTTVT
+273 SYMTTIIT
-281 PANLT
+281 PANIT
-286 SIKFAPTVPSGYSQI
+286 KIQFVATIPSGYTKI
-301 GTLSTGLPVYKG
+301 GTLSTGLPVYQG
-313 TKATEIAFVGK
+313 TTATEIAFIGGNIK
-324 KIYAPENAS
+324 APYSSRE
-333 QLFDNLSKLTTLD
+333 LFKDLSAL
-346 MSVFDT
+346 T
-352 SIVTNMN
+352 SIN
-359 NMFRNC
+359 F
-365 SALKSLDLS
+365 SSFS
-374 YFNTSNVT
+374 TSNVT
-382 DMGLMFCNCSAL
+382 DMISMFWGCNNLTSLDLSNFKTSNVTNMGYMFFLCESLTSLNVSGFNTTNVTNMVSMFSYCNAFTSLDVSNFDTSNVTNMSDMFYRCESLTSLNVSNFNTSKVTSMRDMFSRCESLTSLDLSNFNTTNVINMAFMFSGCNNL

-405 NVTDMGYMF
+405 KVTNIKYMF
-414 RNCSA
+414 SLCSG
-419 LTSLDVSG
+419 LTSLNLS
-427 FNTSNVTDMSYMF
+427 SF
-440 DSCLALTSL
+440 D
-449 DVSGFNTTNVTI
+449 
-461 MDSMFRYCLS
+461 
-471 LTSLDVSGFNTSI
+471 
-484 VTNMNGMFGD
+484 VTNAETYD
-494 CSALTD
+494 
-500 LDMSVF
+500 
-506 DTSKVTN
+506 
-513 MSSMFGNCSALTSL
+513 
-527 DVSGFN
+527 
-533 TSNVTHMSYM
+533 
-543 FVGCSKLTS
+543 
-552 LDVSGL
+552 
-558 DTSKVTN
+558 
-565 MSYMFSNCSALTSL
+565 
-579 DISSFNMAKVTS
+579 
-591 STNMLNFGTSNK
+591 NMLNFGPTGK
-603 ILTLKTPYKNST
+603 LKELKTPYNNTS
-615 AIAITTGSTLYN
+615 AIPITTANTLYDI
-627 VSTGASVTSVP
+627 STGTAASSVP

-701 RVTASTVLTFTSST
+701 RVTASTVLAFTSST

-735 DPDPPTPTNSDIESA
+735 DPDPPTPTNSDIEGA
-750 EYIVFTTR
+750 EYIVFTTPE
-758 SGVPSGFSEN
+758 GIPSGFTEN
-768 NTFNYTRTN
+768 SSYNYSSRS
-777 GNTFF
+777 FF
-782 ETGCTPTVYTNESG
+782 ESGITANVYTSADG
-796 TQVAFVGNGGE
+796 KKVAFVGNGGE
-807 LVAPTDCTGLFSN
+807 LIAPTDCTGLFSN

-893 EMFNGCTSLGTSYV
+893 EMFYGCTSLGTSYV
-907 YGPGNTAA
+907 YGPGNTA

-920 LPNMKYTYNL
+920 LPDMKYTYNL

-952 NNLSSASGMFEN
+952 NNLSSASGMFDN

-977 NYGFTSGLFDS
+977 NYGITSGLFDS
-988 GAAPVVVYTPRRCNP
+988 GATPVVVYTPRRCNP
-1003 STFMSQFTGGS
+1003 SAFMSQFTGGG

-1019 AGGESSDIFDQLG
+1019 AGGESSGIFDQLG

-1052 YTAYTFN
+1052 YIAYTFN

-1068 DLADLI
+1068 NLAELI
-1074 KRWGDGVSDPQS
+1074 RKWGDGMSDPQS
-1086 STFYSN
+1086 ATFYSN
-1092 GQLRGIGF
+1092 GQLRGISF
-1100 KTYGEYSYYVLPAS
+1100 KTYGKYSYYVLPAS
-1114 FIVYSNNSSAE
+1114 YIDYRNNGSAE

-1158 WSSGGNGAVL
+1158 WSASGNGAVL

-1176 MISNPNYDSSADVP
+1176 MISNPYYDSSADVP
-1190 NAIDTPYSN
+1190 ENIDTPYDH
-1199 WFGDQRHLHARV
+1199 WYGDYYSGRHLHARV

>member
-24 LSFASITEIA
+24 LSFASITETA

-54 NATISGSSA
+54 NATVSGSSA
-63 TNGGGVYVANGG
+63 TNGGGVYV
-75 TFNMNGGAISGNT
+75 S
-88 AIDGGGVYVA
+88 
-98 NGGTFNMNGGSIF
+98 NGGTFNMNGGSIS
-111 GNKATNNGDSIY
+111 GNTATANGNNIY
-123 NNGTF
+123 NAGTF
-128 IMTGGTLGETNGVAW
+128 TMTGGRVGTSGSSSSGYGV
-143 VYCDRNA
+143 YN
-150 VTQIYGGTV
+150 TGTMNLYGGNV
-159 HDNFYMYSNL
+159 YDNVYSSANIK
-169 QTKMGTTINGKI
+169 TKMACNIAGNITIGDS
-181 FLAETSTITVQD
+181 ATITVQN

-273 TYMTTTVT
+273 TYMTTTIT
-281 PANLT
+281 PANIT
-286 SIKFAPTVPSGYSQI
+286 KIQFVAIVPSGYTKI
-301 GTLSTGLPVYKG
+301 GTLSTGLPVYQG
-313 TKATEIAFVGK
+313 TTATEIAFIGGNIK
-324 KIYAPENAS
+324 APYSSRE
-333 QLFDNLSKLTTLD
+333 LFKDLSAL
-346 MSVFDT
+346 T
-352 SIVTNMN
+352 SIN
-359 NMFRNC
+359 F
-365 SALKSLDLS
+365 SAFS
-374 YFNTSNVT
+374 TSNVT
-382 DMGLMFCNCSAL
+382 DMISMFWGCNNLTSLDLSNFKTSKVTNMGYMFFLCESLTSLNVSGFNTTKVTNMVSMFSYCNAFTSLDVSNFDTSNVTNMNDMFRSCKSLTSLDLSNFNTTNVINMAFMFSGCNNL

-405 NVTDMGYMF
+405 KVTNIIYMF
-414 RNCSA
+414 SLCSG
-419 LTSLDVSG
+419 LTSLNLSG
-427 FNTSNVTDMSYMF
+427 FDM
-440 DSCLALTSL
+440 
-449 DVSGFNTTNVTI
+449 TNVETY
-461 MDSMFRYCLS
+461 D
-471 LTSLDVSGFNTSI
+471 
-484 VTNMNGMFGD
+484 
-494 CSALTD
+494 
-500 LDMSVF
+500 
-506 DTSKVTN
+506 
-513 MSSMFGNCSALTSL
+513 
-527 DVSGFN
+527 
-533 TSNVTHMSYM
+533 
-543 FVGCSKLTS
+543 
-552 LDVSGL
+552 
-558 DTSKVTN
+558 
-565 MSYMFSNCSALTSL
+565 
-579 DISSFNMAKVTS
+579 
-591 STNMLNFGTSNK
+591 NMLDFGPTGK
-603 ILTLKTPYKNST
+603 LKELKTPHNNT
-615 AIAITTGSTLYN
+615 TEIPIRTGSTLYN
-627 VSTGASVTSVP
+627 VETGAIAPSVP

-644 QTYATKVTLTFDAN
+644 QTFATRIVLTLDAN

-768 NTFNYTRTN
+768 NTFNYTRAN

-881 ADFDCINLASAS
+881 ADFDCINLASTS

-907 YGPGNTAA
+907 YGPGNTA
-915 SYVGV
+915 SFVGV
-920 LPNMKYTYNL
+920 LPDMKYTYNL

-952 NNLSSASGMFEN
+952 NNLSSASGMFDN

-977 NYGFTSGLFDS
+977 NYGITSGLFDS

-1003 STFMSQFTGGS
+1003 SAFMSQFTGRGN
-1014 YEYSL
+1014 EYYL
-1019 AGGESSDIFDQLG
+1019 AGGESSGIFDQLG

-1052 YTAYTFN
+1052 YIAYTFN

-1068 DLADLI
+1068 NLAELI
-1074 KRWGDGVSDPQS
+1074 RKWGDGMSDPQS
-1086 STFYSN
+1086 ATFYSN
-1092 GQLRGIGF
+1092 GQLRGISF

-1114 FIVYSNNSSAE
+1114 FIDYRNNSSAE

-1158 WSSGGNGAVL
+1158 WSAGGNGAVL

-1176 MISNPNYDSSADVP
+1176 MVSNPYYDSSADVP
-1190 NAIDTPYSN
+1190 NAIDTPYYN

-1228 GPGPNGEILGYF
+1228 EPGPNGEILGYF

>member
-63 TNGGGVYVANGG
+63 TNGGGVYVSNGG
-75 TFNMNGGAISGNT
+75 TFNMNGGSISGNT
-88 AIDGGGVYVA
+88 ATDGGGVYVA
-98 NGGTFNMNGGSIF
+98 NGGTFNMFGGSIS

-128 IMTGGTLGETNGVAW
+128 IMTGGTLGETEGVAW

-229 NVTGYDSESY
+229 NLTGYDSESY

-301 GTLSTGLPVYKG
+301 GTLSTGLPVYQG
-313 TKATEIAFVGK
+313 TTATDIAFVGK
-324 KIYAPENAS
+324 KIYAPVNS
-333 QLFDNLSKLTTLD
+333 SKLFYQLSNLTTLD
-346 MSVFDT
+346 MSIFDT
-352 SIVTNMN
+352 SNVTNMN
-359 NMFRNC
+359 YMF
-365 SALKSLDLS
+365 
-374 YFNTSNVT
+374 Y
-382 DMGLMFCNCSAL
+382 NCSAL
-394 TSLDLS
+394 TSLDVRGFNTSKVTDMSNMFYSCKSLTSLNISNFNTSKVTNMFFMFFQCSGLTNLDVSSFNTTNVTDMSGMFSSCKNLTSLNVSSFNTSNVKHMSSMFDQCLSLTSLNLSNFNTSKVTSMRTMFFNCQSLTSLNLS

-405 NVTDMGYMF
+405 NVTDMNSMF
-414 RNCSA
+414 YYCNA
-419 LTSLDVSG
+419 LTSLDLSN
-427 FNTSNVTDMSYMF
+427 FNM
-440 DSCLALTSL
+440 
-449 DVSGFNTTNVTI
+449 
-461 MDSMFRYCLS
+461 
-471 LTSLDVSGFNTSI
+471 
-484 VTNMNGMFGD
+484 
-494 CSALTD
+494 
-500 LDMSVF
+500 
-506 DTSKVTN
+506 SKVTDFSEMLYFDPYGTVN
-513 MSSMFGNCSALTSL
+513 LKLLKTQYN
-527 DVSGFN
+527 N
-533 TSNVTHMSYM
+533 TS
-543 FVGCSKLTS
+543 
-552 LDVSGL
+552 DIRISGYGL
-558 DTSKVTN
+558 
-565 MSYMFSNCSALTSL
+565 
-579 DISSFNMAKVTS
+579 
-591 STNMLNFGTSNK
+591 
-603 ILTLKTPYKNST
+603 
-615 AIAITTGSTLYN
+615 TLYN
-627 VSTGASVTSVP
+627 VETGAVVTSVP

-644 QTYATKVTLTFDAN
+644 QTFATRIVLTLDAN

-701 RVTASTVLTFTSST
+701 RVTASTVLAFTSST

-735 DPDPPTPTNSDIESA
+735 DPDPPTPTNSDIEDA

-758 SGVPSGFSEN
+758 SGVPNGFSEN

-907 YGPGNTAA
+907 YGPGNTA
-915 SYVGV
+915 SFVGV
-920 LPNMKYTYNL
+920 LPDMKYTYNL

-952 NNLSSASGMFEN
+952 NNLSSASGMFDN

-1068 DLADLI
+1068 DLAELI
-1074 KRWGDGVSDPQS
+1074 KKWGDGVSDPQS

-1092 GQLRGIGF
+1092 GSLRGISF

-1114 FIVYSNNSSAE
+1114 FIVYTNNSSAE

-1176 MISNPNYDSSADVP
+1176 MVSNPNYDSSADVP

-1199 WFGDQRHLHARV
+1199 WFGDQRHLYARV